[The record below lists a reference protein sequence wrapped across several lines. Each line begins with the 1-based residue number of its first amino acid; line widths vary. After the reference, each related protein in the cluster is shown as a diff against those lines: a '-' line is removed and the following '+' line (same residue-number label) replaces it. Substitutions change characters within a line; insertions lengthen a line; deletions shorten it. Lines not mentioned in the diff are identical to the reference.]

1 MLTVSNFRISNLDI
15 DDNSTVIETGQL
27 HVIPNMSGFNMF
39 KSRCIDQNMKLNRA
53 KWEGLAG
60 IIFTS
65 FH

>member
-1 MLTVSNFRISNLDI
+1 MLTVSNFHISHWDI
-15 DDNSTVIETGQL
+15 DNNSTVIETGQL

-39 KSRCIDQNMKLNRA
+39 KGRCIDQNMKLNRA